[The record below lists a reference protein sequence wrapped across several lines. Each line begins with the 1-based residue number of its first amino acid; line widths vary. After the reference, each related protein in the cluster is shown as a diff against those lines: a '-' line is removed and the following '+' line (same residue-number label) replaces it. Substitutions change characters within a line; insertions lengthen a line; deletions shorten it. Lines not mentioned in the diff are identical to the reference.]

1 MFTSKGLGLRQHLTT
16 AANFYGCQVG
26 GGWAK
31 FLRALKWGRTLHG
44 DIKEIVGLL
53 MRVLDGD
60 EVRESE
66 LSDLGFEAEG
76 DLETALNEAYVQ
88 LGEFAR
94 ALDLRRIDP
103 RRSTRTSASSSGR
116 RCARNARPFARCAG
130 PNAGINS
137 AAIVS
142 GQPETRA

>member
-1 MFTSKGLGLRQHLTT
+1 
-16 AANFYGCQVG
+16 
-26 GGWAK
+26 
-31 FLRALKWGRTLHG
+31 
-44 DIKEIVGLL
+44 

-94 ALDLRRIDP
+94 ALDLRRMDP
-103 RRSTRTSASSSGR
+103 DVDLRMRADLQVCLDR
-116 RCARNARPFARCAG
+116 
-130 PNAGINS
+130 
-137 AAIVS
+137 IVKACE
-142 GQPETRA
+142 Q